1 MIKKEELMSKHTRT
15 NKLFEPS
22 LVKEALGQSFV
33 KLNPRILFRNP
44 VMFTVEI
51 GTAVMLGVCLWIL
64 AGEKSQG
71 SLVYNL
77 VIFLILFITL
87 LFANFAE
94 AIAEARGKA
103 QADSL
108 RKTREDTPARKVFP
122 VGEIY
127 VGEIKVV
134 PSSQLKKGDV
144 FICEAGDTIPMDGEI
159 IEGLATIDESAITG
173 ESAPVIREAG
183 GDKSSVTG
191 GTKVLSD
198 KIKVRVTTEPGE
210 SFLDKMIALVEG
222 ASRQK
227 TPNEIA
233 LTILLAGFTI
243 IFIIVCVTLK
253 PFGDYAST
261 PITIAAFIS
270 LFVCLIPTTIGGLLS
285 AIGIAGMDRALRAN
299 VITKSGKAVETA
311 GDLDT
316 LLLDKTGTITIGNRK
331 ATHFW
336 PAPGV
341 DEKTFI
347 EACVL
352 ASLADETPEGKSIIE
367 LAGLNTQA
375 YQTKSARF
383 VAFTAETRCSGVDL
397 LEGSGA
403 GDGLPVTGGDELPG
417 TGGDELPGTG
427 RNATVSQQGVYI
439 RKGAFDAIRSLVA
452 RAGNSFPEPT
462 ELKVKEIASN
472 GGTPLAVS
480 QNGKVL
486 GVIELQDIIKPGIQE
501 RFERLRK
508 MGVKTVMVTGDNPLT
523 AKYIAEKAGVDD
535 FIAEA
540 KPEDKMNYI
549 KKEQQGGKLVAMMG
563 DGTND
568 APALA
573 QADVGVAMN
582 SGTQAAK
589 EAGNMVDLD
598 NDPTKLIEIVEIG
611 KQLLMTRGTLT
622 TFSIANDVAKYF
634 AIVPALFM
642 ASIPGLQALNIM
654 QLHSPESAI
663 LSAVIFNAIIIPL
676 LIPLALRGIAYKPI
690 GASALLR
697 RNLLIYGLG
706 GVVVPFIGIKLID
719 MIVSIWF

>member
-1 MIKKEELMSKHTRT
+1 MPKINEHMILTDKRLLLTAM
-15 NKLFEPS
+15 
-22 LVKEALGQSFV
+22 VQSFA
-33 KLNPRILFRNP
+33 KLNPRSMFRNP
-44 VMFTVEI
+44 VMFTVWI
-51 GTAVMLGVCLWIL
+51 STLIMIGVCIWIG
-64 AGEKSQG
+64 AGDVSQG

-77 VIFLILFITL
+77 LITIILLITL

-108 RKTREDTPARKVFP
+108 RKTREETPAKQVLA
-122 VGEIY
+122 VGEMF
-127 VGEIKVV
+127 VGEIKLVA
-134 PSSQLKKGDV
+134 SSMLRKGDV
-144 FICEAGDTIPMDGEI
+144 FLCEAGDIIPMDGEI
-159 IEGLATIDESAITG
+159 IEGVATIDESAITG

-198 KIKVRVTTEPGE
+198 SIKVRVTTEPGE

-233 LTILLAGFTI
+233 LTILLASFTLV
-243 IFIIVCVTLK
+243 FIIVCVTLK
-253 PFGDYAST
+253 PFGDYAGT
-261 PITIAAFIS
+261 PVTIAAFIA

-331 ATHFW
+331 ATRFHGI
-336 PAPGV
+336 PGI
-341 DEKTFI
+341 DESRLI
-347 EACVL
+347 RAVVL
-352 ASLADETPEGKSIIE
+352 ASLADETPEGKSILE
-367 LAGLNTQA
+367 LAGATVHT
-375 YQTKSARF
+375 YQIKDPVF
-383 VAFTAETRCSGVDL
+383 IPFTAETRSSGVDL
-397 LEGSGA
+397 A
-403 GDGLPVTGGDELPG
+403 GI
-417 TGGDELPGTG
+417 
-427 RNATVSQQGVYI
+427 RI
-439 RKGAFDAIRSLVA
+439 RKGAADAIRLLVTKA
-452 RAGNSFPEPT
+452 GHYFPVEAEEHVRA
-462 ELKVKEIASN
+462 IAGS
-472 GGTPLAVS
+472 GGTPLVVS
-480 QNGKVL
+480 ENETVL
-486 GVIELQDIIKPGIQE
+486 GVVELQDIIKPGIRE
-501 RFERLRK
+501 RFERLRR

-523 AKYIAEKAGVDD
+523 AKYIAAKAGVDD
-535 FIAEA
+535 YIAEA
-540 KPEDKMNYI
+540 RPEDKMNYI
-549 KKEQQGGKLVAMMG
+549 KKEQQSGKLVAMMG

-582 SGTQAAK
+582 SGTAAAK

-634 AIVPALFM
+634 AIVPALFISSLP
-642 ASIPGLQALNIM
+642 ALQGLNIM
-654 QLHSPESAI
+654 NLHSPESAI
-663 LSAVIFNAIIIPL
+663 LSAIIFNAIIIPL
-676 LIPLALRGIAYKPI
+676 LIPLALRGVSYKPV
-690 GASALLR
+690 GAGALLR
-697 RNLLIYGLG
+697 RNLLVYGLG
-706 GVVVPFIGIKLID
+706 GILVPFAGIKLID
-719 MIVSIWF
+719 LLISNWF

>member
-1 MIKKEELMSKHTRT
+1 MKNQSQTLFQKDLVNEAIK
-15 NKLFEPS
+15 
-22 LVKEALGQSFV
+22 QSFV
-33 KLNPRILFRNP
+33 KLNPKIMFKNP
-44 VMFTVEI
+44 VMFLVEVGTV
-51 GTAVMLGVCLWIL
+51 VMFIVSLFSLTGD
-64 AGEKSQG
+64 KSQG
-71 SLVYNL
+71 SFAYNFT
-77 VIFLILFITL
+77 VFIILFFTV

-103 QADSL
+103 QADTL
-108 RKTREDTPARKVFP
+108 RKTREETPA
-122 VGEIY
+122 
-127 VGEIKVV
+127 KVV
-134 PSSQLKKGDV
+134 VENKPGFQVETVLRMSAEMKLGDI
-144 FICEAGDTIPMDGEI
+144 FLCETGDQIPMDGEI

-173 ESAPVIREAG
+173 ESAPVIRESG

-198 KIKVRVTTEPGE
+198 RIKVKVTTKPGE

-233 LTILLAGFTI
+233 LTILLAGFTLT
-243 IFIIVCVTLK
+243 FIIVTLTLK
-253 PFGDYAST
+253 PFADYAQT
-261 PITIAAFIS
+261 PITIVAFIS

-311 GDLDT
+311 GDIDV

-331 ATHFW
+331 ATEFH
-336 PAPGV
+336 PADGIRLQ
-341 DEKTFI
+341 DFI
-347 EACVL
+347 KAAALSSV
-352 ASLADETPEGKSIIE
+352 ADETPEGKSIIE
-367 LAGLNTQA
+367 LSQLKPEDLLVPNPV
-375 YQTKSARF
+375 YID
-383 VAFTAETRCSGVDL
+383 FTAETRTSGIDF
-397 LEGSGA
+397 E
-403 GDGLPVTGGDELPG
+403 DT
-417 TGGDELPGTG
+417 
-427 RNATVSQQGVYI
+427 RI
-439 RKGAFDAIRSLVA
+439 RKGAYDTIKKLTEK
-452 RAGNSFPEPT
+452 AGNTFP
-462 ELKVKEIASN
+462 KETQDAVTKISEN
-472 GGTPLAVS
+472 GGTPLVVIV
-480 QNGKVL
+480 NEKVW
-486 GVIELQDIIKPGIQE
+486 GVIELQDIIKTGIQE
-501 RFERLRK
+501 RFQRLRK

-523 AKYIAEKAGVDD
+523 AKFIAEKAGVDD

-549 KKEQQGGKLVAMMG
+549 KKEQQEGKLVAMMG

-634 AIVPALFM
+634 AIIPALFITF
-642 ASIPGLQALNIM
+642 IPSLQKLNIM
-654 QLHSPESAI
+654 NLHSPETAI
-663 LSAVIFNAIIIPL
+663 LSAVIFNAVIIPF
-676 LIPLALRGIAYKPI
+676 LIPLALKGVAYKPI

-706 GVVVPFIGIKLID
+706 GVIVPFIGIKIIDLLI
-719 MIVSIWF
+719 SLFY